1 MQNNQNLRHLPLE
14 LCIFVSKRIPN
25 KDMAKLSVN
34 INKIATLRN
43 SRGGNVPDLLKVAAD
58 VQKFGAQGV
67 TIHPRPDERHI
78 RYQDARDLVP
88 VVYTEY
94 NIEGNPVRK
103 FIDLVLETKPTQVTL
118 VPDADDAIT
127 SNAGW
132 DTIKHK
138 SFLQEVIQEFKSNG
152 IRTSIFVD
160 PVLQMVE
167 GAALTGADRIELY
180 TEAFAHDYGLGNL
193 EGIKPYTE
201 AAVLA
206 QKLNLGLNAGHDLS
220 LDNIKFFKENIPG
233 LLEVSI
239 GHALI
244 AESLY
249 LGLENVV
256 NMYLQKLK

>member
-1 MQNNQNLRHLPLE
+1 
-14 LCIFVSKRIPN
+14 
-25 KDMAKLSVN
+25 MAKLSVN

-67 TIHPRPDERHI
+67 TVHPRPDERHI

-94 NIEGNPVRK
+94 NIEGNPVAK
-103 FIDLVLETKPTQVTL
+103 FIDLVLETRPAQVTL
-118 VPDADDAIT
+118 VPDADDALT

-132 DTIKHK
+132 DTITHK
-138 SFLQEVIQEFKSNG
+138 SFLQEVIQEFSRNG

-160 PVLQMVE
+160 PVLKMVE
-167 GAALTGADRIELY
+167 GAKETGTDRIELY
-180 TEAFAHDYGLGNL
+180 TEAFAYEYSLGNKD
-193 EGIKPYTE
+193 GIKPYV
-201 AAVLA
+201 AAAELA
-206 QKLNLGLNAGHDLS
+206 NKLNLGVNAGHDLS

-256 NMYLQKLK
+256 NMYLHKLK

>member
-1 MQNNQNLRHLPLE
+1 
-14 LCIFVSKRIPN
+14 
-25 KDMAKLSVN
+25 MAKLSVN

-58 VQKFGAQGV
+58 IQRFGAQGI

-78 RYQDARDLVP
+78 RYQDARDLIP

-94 NIEGNPVRK
+94 NIEGNPVQK
-103 FIDLVLETKPTQVTL
+103 FIDLVLEVKPTQVTL

-138 SFLQEVIQEFKSNG
+138 SFLQEVITEFKNNG

-160 PVLQMVE
+160 PDLKMVE
-167 GAALTGADRIELY
+167 GAKETGADRIELY
-180 TEAFAHDYGLGNL
+180 TEAFAHEFGLGNK
-193 EGIKPYTE
+193 EGIQPYVQ
-201 AAVLA
+201 AAELA
-206 QKLNLGLNAGHDLS
+206 NSLGLGINAGHDLS

-249 LGLENVV
+249 LGLDNVV